1 VCLKKY
7 KLNYTQRVHLIQ
19 LTDLKIKV
27 MEKTDEIKKLE
38 TIKRLTFTC
47 LNTLRPVGNNS
58 RIYGAEIKVH
68 DYYELAAVIRNLM
81 KLCIV
86 ALDQDGAEVPNTINN
101 KTIDVGLIL
110 GIALQL
116 FPIDEFELLNEI
128 SILFPADA
136 TNEGGNGIKPHP

>member
-1 VCLKKY
+1 LSKTNILSFKK
-7 KLNYTQRVHLIQ
+7 
-19 LTDLKIKV
+19 LTHLKIKI
-27 MEKTDEIKKLE
+27 MEKTDDIKKLE
-38 TIKRLTFTC
+38 TIKRLTSSC
-47 LNTLRPVGNNS
+47 LSTLRPAENKNGIHS
-58 RIYGAEIKVH
+58 AEIKVY

-86 ALDQDGAEVPNTINN
+86 AVDQDGAEVPNTIDN

-116 FPIDEFELLNEI
+116 FPIDEFELINEI

-136 TNEGGNGIKPHP
+136 TNESENSVK